1 MRRAALNMN
10 DSGGYDVI
18 TLPCGR
24 NTRVFTK
31 EEFRL
36 GADGLVKPRDRS
48 RAKLPASKLKS
59 VKKVGPERGAVATV
73 SCGEGDGAE
82 GRSERGHALVAS
94 QSRVTEFF
102 GKDTASLAESCK
114 APLFGRDGTQATGS
128 NARRGRGANKILSNS
143 K

>member
-1 MRRAALNMN
+1 MN

-36 GADGLVKPRDRS
+36 GADGLVKPPPRDRS
-48 RAKLPASKLKS
+48 RAKLPASKFKS
-59 VKKVGPERGAVATV
+59 IKKVGQERGAVAAV

-102 GKDTASLAESCK
+102 EKDTASSAESCK
-114 APLFGRDGTQATGS
+114 APLFGRDGTQATAS
-128 NARRGRGANKILSNS
+128 NARRSRGANKILSNS